1 MLCLDSLSL
10 QLQLRSAPI
19 HFDMTVTRIEV
30 PCPLLVVAPPVRCS
44 SQQTQVVRPSWTVV
58 LTLFRNA
65 FRKHTFPFRCPL
77 HLLRSAA
84 CSRFLPRRLCAAAPQ
99 TLCICLVDSV
109 PLPRR
114 FCAAVPQTLALPRS
128 FCGSTPQLLWLY
140 PADVLCPAAV
150 LCPADSSAAISSP

>member
-1 MLCLDSLSL
+1 MLGLSQLAAPVAQCADSFRHDGDAY
-10 QLQLRSAPI
+10 RSALPA
-19 HFDMTVTRIEV
+19 
-30 PCPLLVVAPPVRCS
+30 PCRCPSWPLLISADAGCPSILDGRPHIIPECISAARCIS
-44 SQQTQVVRPSWTVV
+44 
-58 LTLFRNA
+58 F
-65 FRKHTFPFRCPL
+65 
-77 HLLRSAA
+77 AA

-99 TLCICLVDSV
+99 TMCICLVDSV

-114 FCAAVPQTLALPRS
+114 FCAAVPQTLALPHS